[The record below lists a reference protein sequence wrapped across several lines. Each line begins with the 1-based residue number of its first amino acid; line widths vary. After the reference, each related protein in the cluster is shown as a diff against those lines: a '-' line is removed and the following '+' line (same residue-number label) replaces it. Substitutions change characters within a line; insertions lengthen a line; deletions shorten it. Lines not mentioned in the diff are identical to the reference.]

1 MHSDKGKTKGVTIM
15 EELTFEQAM
24 KRLEEIVNSLETGDA
39 PLDQSMA
46 LFEEGTK
53 LSAYL
58 NRLLDQAEQKVTIM
72 TKKENGEP
80 VEVPFEAAEGA
91 I

>member
-1 MHSDKGKTKGVTIM
+1 M
-15 EELTFEQAM
+15 EEMTELTFEQAM
-24 KRLEEIVNSLETGDA
+24 KRLEEIVDQLEAGEA

-58 NRLLDQAEQKVTIM
+58 SGLLDRAEQKVTMM
-72 TKKENGEP
+72 TTQNGEQ
-80 VEVPFEAAEGA
+80 VEVPFDMQEGE
-91 I
+91 

>member
-1 MHSDKGKTKGVTIM
+1 M

-24 KRLEEIVNSLETGDA
+24 KRLEEIVSQLEAGEA
-39 PLDQSMA
+39 PLDKSMA

-58 NRLLDQAEQKVTIM
+58 SGLLDSAEQKVTM
-72 TKKENGEP
+72 VTTQNGEK
-80 VEVPFEAAEGA
+80 VEVPFDMQEGE
-91 I
+91 

>member
-1 MHSDKGKTKGVTIM
+1 M
-15 EELTFEQAM
+15 EKLTFEQAM

-39 PLDQSMA
+39 PLDKSMA

-58 NRLLDQAEQKVTIM
+58 NRLLDEAEQKVTIM
-72 TKKENGEP
+72 TKKADGEP
-80 VEVPFEAAEGA
+80 EEIPFDPAEGA
-91 I
+91 V